1 MAYTYDDFVTAANK
15 AGLMGQFSAQDLETT
30 KKSPEYGL
38 SMLSLKQDAA
48 KANTAEQRLLAGEAE
63 NQLRKTYGSFSSWTD
78 DSGYPGTYL
87 PKVDELLGKVDGY
100 GSFQYGGQT
109 DYQKLLDGIVNQKPF
124 QYDLES
130 DPSWSA
136 YKKAYLRE
144 GERAGANALA
154 QASAASGGQP
164 SSYAVTA
171 AQQAGNYYAG
181 QLGDMIPTLEQN
193 AYQRYLNDFSSRLS
207 SLGALDTDRNFQYQ
221 DWMNGYN
228 MLQNSLGNYQTQDE
242 TEYQRYLK
250 QYLQGYQE
258 RLDDQDRQQQDFA
271 NALALYQA
279 LGYATPEAAKILGI
293 SAGGGSGSGG
303 GGYTGGYGGTGSGGG
318 REPEA
323 GGENPLLAQVKANYP
338 EGIIP
343 KDYWNALLEDFTE
356 GELTAA
362 GLRRE
367 GEKEDKGK
375 HSGGGNIVGA
385 EKINLLQN
393 KVK

>member
-15 AGLMGQFSAQDLETT
+15 AGLMGQFSAQDLETA

-38 SMLSLKQDAA
+38 SVLSLKQDAA

-124 QYDLES
+124 QYDLAS

-164 SSYAVTA
+164 SSYAMTA

-193 AYQRYLNDFSSRLS
+193 AYQRYLNDFSNRLS

-271 NALALYQA
+271 NALALYQT
-279 LGYATPEAAKILGI
+279 LGYATPEAAQVLGI
-293 SAGGGSGSGG
+293 SAGGGYSGGSGSSGG
-303 GGYTGGYGGTGSGGG
+303 GDREEPETGSGDAYLDEVKAEYTDGIISKYLWP
-318 REPEA
+318 R
-323 GGENPLLAQVKANYP
+323 LLAMGY
-338 EGIIP
+338 
-343 KDYWNALLEDFTE
+343 TE
-356 GELTAA
+356 TELAAA

-367 GEKEDKGK
+367 GEKEDEGK
-375 HSGGGNIVGA
+375 RRGSGNMAGI

-393 KVK
+393 KVR